1 MKVDKIEKVN
11 YGINKTQYVADV
23 EGKCSRCK
31 KKLEIGYVEEI
42 SQKVYCQ
49 QHTPI
54 PTTDESELVFFKV
67 VFK

>member
-1 MKVDKIEKVN
+1 MRVDKIEKVE
-11 YGINKTQYVADV
+11 YGINKTQYVANSI
-23 EGKCSRCK
+23 GFCSFCK
-31 KKLEIGYVEEI
+31 KKLDIGYVEEI